1 MQTPA
6 VWGNDTLWKNDT
18 SYNHRFFRVDWST
31 MVKLYQAPDQVDST
45 GFRRSAQRY
54 VTPKQTVSVAI
65 TALPAY
71 LAHAKAVYLLAGK
84 SGDDLTRLLVLP
96 RGGSPEVKYLRVTLN
111 QILDELATR
120 SAKANESLI
129 EEDASDIESEE
140 AWVTTDEDELD
151 SELDESSATRSEV
164 HAMSADDDSPEI
176 WDSEESS
183 DRRSEVAEMSA
194 DDDRQPGIAQS

>member
-1 MQTPA
+1 MESNFLKENAVKMQTPA
-6 VWGNDTLWKNDT
+6 VWGNNTLWRNDT
-18 SYNHRFFRVDWST
+18 AYNHRFFRVGWST
-31 MVKLYQAPDQVDST
+31 MVRLYQAPDQVDST
-45 GFRRSAQRY
+45 GFRRSAQEY
-54 VTPKQTVSVAI
+54 LAPKQMVSVTI

-71 LAHAKAVYLLAGK
+71 LARAKAVYLLAGK

-140 AWVTTDEDELD
+140 ARVTTDEDELD
-151 SELDESSATRSEV
+151 SELEESSPTRSEV
-164 HAMSADDDSPEI
+164 PAMPVDDDSQEI
-176 WDSEESS
+176 
-183 DRRSEVAEMSA
+183 
-194 DDDRQPGIAQS
+194 